1 MIVCATVLPSSG
13 SHLEYI
19 EAFVA
24 KWQAA
29 DAGERS
35 HFQKFAIEL
44 FDILGVGSTSER
56 FTDGYNFDFPVKIH
70 ENDGSVSQ
78 GFIDLYKRDCFVMEA
93 KQGSDQET
101 EDQLALFGG
110 ESKTT
115 RKGTA
120 VRGTKRWSAAM
131 QKARLQAERYAKAS
145 DGKGWPPFIIVVDVG
160 HCFEIYAD
168 FSLSGKSYAQFPD
181 AQTFRIS
188 LDQLRDAAIRSR
200 LATIWN
206 DPFSL
211 DPSRHAEEV
220 TKDVS
225 RRLAVIAR
233 ALEEEGH
240 HPERVAGFLT
250 RCLFSMFAEDVG
262 LLNSGCFTKLL
273 ETMRDR
279 ESRQFVHALETFW
292 GEMDRGTPF
301 SSTAGDAVIRF
312 NGGLFKERT
321 AIPLKAEH
329 LGLLIEA
336 AEADWRHVEPAIF
349 GTFLEQALDPIERK
363 KLGAEFTPRRWV
375 ERLILPTVIE
385 PLRKRWENVQ
395 GAALAE
401 HIAGRHQ
408 AAIEIVKVFHH
419 HLCHL
424 RILDPA
430 CGTGNFL
437 YVTMEHLKRLEG
449 EVLDLLRNDLD
460 DQQAFLEIQSFAV
473 DPQQFLGIE
482 QNPRAA
488 QIAEVVLWIGYLQW
502 HYRLNGDVRPAQ
514 PVLKDYRN
522 IENRDAILTYD
533 HEELIRDD
541 QGKPVTRWDGRSMRT
556 DLVTGRDIP
565 DESKR
570 IELYTYVNP
579 RPAIWPDANYIV
591 GNPPFIGGKDLRE
604 RLGGYAEALWSAYH
618 RKMPK
623 SADFVMYWWYQAAER
638 VRLGEAERFGLIT
651 TNSLPQTFNR
661 RVVASMLDA
670 KKPLSLLFAIP
681 DHPWYLD
688 GGMAAV
694 RISMTVGVAGKV
706 DGDLFKVIDNQRSA
720 AQGGDAL
727 LPAENGKIQANL
739 SIGADLDQ
747 AKSLVSNGQISS
759 PGVKLHGAG
768 FIVTPEKAEQ
778 LGLGKVDGLERHIR
792 HYRNGKDLTHRPRG
806 VMVIDFYG
814 LDEGEVRARFP
825 AGYQHVLQTVKP
837 ERDQNN
843 RKTYRENWWIF
854 GEPRSDLRPAL
865 DGLSRYIST
874 VEIAKHRVFQFLD
887 ASILPDNKLVNIALD
902 DAFFLGVLSSRTHT
916 TWAIAN
922 QAPIGVYGGN
932 VTYTKTRC
940 FDPFPFPNA
949 TDIQRAAIRDL
960 AEELDAH
967 RKRVLT
973 DHADL
978 TLTGLYN
985 VLEKLRAGEA
995 LSSKE
1000 QDVHERGLVSVMR
1013 HLHVEIDRTVADA
1026 YSWPADLPDAEILAR
1041 LVALNQE
1048 RIAEEAKG
1056 NYRYL
1061 RPAYQA
1067 PKTGVSIAPEQ
1078 AALGIETALPRQGTK
1093 KPVWPKSPLDRIT
1106 IVRAIIANQPGPATL
1121 DSVATSFK
1129 RRPKG
1134 NDLQDIV
1141 NALVGI
1147 GAARRVGDDRYA
1159 A

>member
-1 MIVCATVLPSSG
+1 
-13 SHLEYI
+13 
-19 EAFVA
+19 
-24 KWQAA
+24 
-29 DAGERS
+29 
-35 HFQKFAIEL
+35 
-44 FDILGVGSTSER
+44 
-56 FTDGYNFDFPVKIH
+56 
-70 ENDGSVSQ
+70 
-78 GFIDLYKRDCFVMEA
+78 
-93 KQGSDQET
+93 
-101 EDQLALFGG
+101 
-110 ESKTT
+110 
-115 RKGTA
+115 
-120 VRGTKRWSAAM
+120 
-131 QKARLQAERYAKAS
+131 
-145 DGKGWPPFIIVVDVG
+145 
-160 HCFEIYAD
+160 
-168 FSLSGKSYAQFPD
+168 
-181 AQTFRIS
+181 
-188 LDQLRDAAIRSR
+188 
-200 LATIWN
+200 
-206 DPFSL
+206 
-211 DPSRHAEEV
+211 
-220 TKDVS
+220 
-225 RRLAVIAR
+225 
-233 ALEEEGH
+233 
-240 HPERVAGFLT
+240 
-250 RCLFSMFAEDVG
+250 MFAEDVG
-262 LLNSGCFTKLL
+262 LLSSGCFTKLL
-273 ETMRDR
+273 EAMRDR
-279 ESRQFVHALETFW
+279 EPRQFVHALETFW

-336 AEADWRHVEPAIF
+336 AKADWRHVEPAIF

-375 ERLILPTVIE
+375 ERLILPAVIE
-385 PLRKRWENVQ
+385 PLRKQWENVQ

-401 HIAGRHQ
+401 HIAGRHD
-408 AAIEIVKVFHH
+408 AAIETVKAFHH
-419 HLCHL
+419 QLCHL

-430 CGTGNFL
+430 AGTGNFL

-460 DQQAFLEIQSFAV
+460 DQQAFLDIQSFAV

-533 HEELIRDD
+533 REELIRDD

-579 RPAIWPDANYIV
+579 RPATWPDADYIV

-623 SADFVMYWWYQAAER
+623 SADFVMYWWYHAAER

-661 RVVASMLDA
+661 RVVASALDA

-694 RISMTVGVAGKV
+694 RIAMTVGVAGKV

-727 LPAENGKIQANL
+727 LPAETGKIRANL

-747 AKSLVSNGQISS
+747 AKPLASNEGLSCR
-759 PGVKLHGAG
+759 GVVLHGSG
-768 FIVTPEKAEQ
+768 FIVSRPEALQ
-778 LGLGKVDGLERHIR
+778 LGLESTPGIEKCIR
-792 HYRNGKDLTHRPRG
+792 HYRNGKDLTHRQREA
-806 VMVIDFYG
+806 MVIDLFG
-814 LDEGEVRARFP
+814 LSETEVRQQFP
-825 AGYQHVLQTVKP
+825 ALFQHVVQHVKP
-837 ERDQNN
+837 ERDQN
-843 RKTYRENWWIF
+843 RDKAIRENWWIY
-854 GEPRSDLRPAL
+854 GRPRPELREPLE
-865 DGLSRYIST
+865 GLSRFIAT
-874 VEIAKHRVFQFLD
+874 VETAKHRVFQFLD
-887 ASILPDNKLVNIALD
+887 ASILPDNRLVNIALD
-902 DAFFLGVLSSRTHT
+902 DAFSLGVLSSRVHV
-916 TWAIAN
+916 TWTLAAGSMLEN
-922 QAPIGVYGGN
+922 RPI
-932 VTYTKTRC
+932 YTKSRC

-949 TDIQRAAIRDL
+949 TTTQQNNIRNS

-967 RKRVLT
+967 RKRVLAK
-973 DHADL
+973 HADL

-985 VLEKLRAGEA
+985 VLEKLRVSEA

-1013 HLHVEIDRTVADA
+1013 HLHEDIDRAVADA
-1026 YSWPADLPDAEILAR
+1026 YGWQADLPDAEILTR

-1048 RIAEEAKG
+1048 RVAEEAKG
-1056 NYRYL
+1056 IYRYL
-1061 RPAYQA
+1061 RPAYQE
-1067 PKTGVSIAPEQ
+1067 PNTGVSIAPEQ
-1078 AALGIETALPRQGTK
+1078 AALGIETALPHQGTK
-1093 KPVWPKSPLDRIT
+1093 KPAWPKSALDRIT
-1106 IVRAIIANQPGPATL
+1106 IVRAIIANKPGPATL

-1147 GAARRVGDDRYA
+1147 GAARKVGTDRYA